1 MKITTTLFILFLS
14 IVLRAQTPIENK
26 TLGIHFTPSSQIE
39 NTKDLEKFISNLG
52 KVELVYLEGN
62 CDYMNVPKGSLIDST
77 CYRKSIIKN
86 FDSITKTI
94 IWDSSFFST
103 KSRLKTEDLTTL
115 TDILFGNKYQQAEII
130 GGIDKAGCYSPRNG
144 IVFYNT
150 QNVAIG
156 FLEICFE
163 CHGFE
168 LTSEIPFMKS
178 TITNEELKIFKSLFT
193 KNGIRTTEKDV
204 FEYNR
209 FNLEFKTSKTAEE
222 QEALTQFLN
231 TVYRVEFVR
240 LMGECHHEK
249 NQYDNS
255 FTEEC
260 FAKSIIYE
268 FRDSTFQPKKD
279 LFRQTVKVKKED
291 FNLLYTLLYKKRELE
306 TIISNKD
313 CYNPRNGILFYNKD
327 NKVFAFFEICF
338 ECQGNKST
346 KDIPKIDRLT
356 DKEYNELKLLFK
368 EYGVNISKNH

>member
-1 MKITTTLFILFLS
+1 MKAFTIFVVLLLSLITS
-14 IVLRAQTPIENK
+14 AQTPIENK
-26 TLGIHFTPSSQIE
+26 TLGIHFTPSPQIE
-39 NTKDLEKFISNLG
+39 NTKDLETFIANLG

-62 CDYMNVPKGSLIDST
+62 CQPI
-77 CYRKSIIKN
+77 KSATSIENSSNEPCIRQTIIKG
-86 FDSITKTI
+86 FDRINNVES
-94 IWDSSFFST
+94 WDSSFFST

-209 FNLEFKTSKTAEE
+209 FNLEFKTSKTVEE

-240 LMGECHHEK
+240 LMGDCEYAKMNNTYK
-249 NQYDNS
+249 NDENCY
-255 FTEEC
+255 FP
-260 FAKSIIYE
+260 SIIKNIE
-268 FRDSTFQPKKD
+268 DSSFIVKKENFRQVVKVNKKD
-279 LFRQTVKVKKED
+279 LP
-291 FNLLYTLLYKKRELE
+291 NLFQILYQENSPNNIYDL
-306 TIISNKD
+306 
-313 CYNPRNGILFYNKD
+313 CYQPRNGIILYDKNNKP
-327 NKVFAFFEICF
+327 FAFIEICF
-338 ECQGNKST
+338 ECNEIKST
-346 KDIPKIDRLT
+346 GSVPKINHPT
-356 DKEYNELKLLFK
+356 STVMKELNILFD
-368 EYGVNISKNH
+368 EYGINTKEK

>member
-1 MKITTTLFILFLS
+1 MKVSITFIFLLLS
-14 IVLRAQTPIENK
+14 LIITAQTPIENK
-26 TLGIHFTPSSQIE
+26 SLGIHFTPSPLIE
-39 NTKDLEKFISNLG
+39 NTKDLETFIADLG

-62 CDYMNVPKGSLIDST
+62 CEPI
-77 CYRKSIIKN
+77 KSATPIENSSNEPCIRETIIKSY
-86 FDSITKTI
+86 DRIHKVVS
-94 IWDSSFFST
+94 WDSSFFS
-103 KSRLKTEDLTTL
+103 KRVNLKDQDLSDVFEL
-115 TDILFGNKYQQAEII
+115 LYGNKFSPNI
-130 GGIDKAGCYSPRNG
+130 GSTSTSGCYSPRNG

-150 QNVAIG
+150 QNVAVG

-163 CHGFE
+163 CKQMDQ
-168 LTSEIPFMKS
+168 TPDIPLVKS
-178 TITNEELKIFKSLFT
+178 ICDEELQLLKKLFS
-193 KNGIRTTEKDV
+193 KNGIRTSEKDV

-260 FAKSIIYE
+260 FPKSIIYE

-291 FNLLYTLLYKKRELE
+291 LSSIFSVLYLKRVPE
-306 TIISNKD
+306 TRITEYD
-313 CYNPRNGILFYNKD
+313 CYMPRNGILFYDKD
-327 NKVFAFFEICF
+327 NQVFAFFEICF
-338 ECQGNKST
+338 QCHGNKT
-346 KDIPKIDRLT
+346 TREIPKFDRLT
-356 DKEYNELKLLFK
+356 KNEYDELKALFDKYGINTK
-368 EYGVNISKNH
+368 EN